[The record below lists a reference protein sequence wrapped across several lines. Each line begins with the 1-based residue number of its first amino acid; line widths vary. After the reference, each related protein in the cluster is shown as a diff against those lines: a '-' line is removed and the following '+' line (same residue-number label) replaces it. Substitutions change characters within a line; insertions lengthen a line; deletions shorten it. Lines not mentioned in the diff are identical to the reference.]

1 MLSAIAPPSSGRRYR
16 AGDDGPPPPV
26 SLFALAHRA
35 AAMGDEVEAFLEGRL
50 VEHLLATG
58 RAVPAWTVLNK
69 VAHATVEDLVDLVE
83 SSNAAAG
90 DGSSRDEPVWRRAQR
105 SLAAELLDGATTPDE
120 VIETQRGLLIPLEL
134 WLIERSKS
142 ETITS
147 RRVIEIA
154 SETLVD
160 HPPGR

>member
-1 MLSAIAPPSSGRRYR
+1 MGPTTLVSPVVRGGCSPPWRFRSSV
-16 AGDDGPPPPV
+16 A
-26 SLFALAHRA
+26 
-35 AAMGDEVEAFLEGRL
+35 EI
-50 VEHLLATG
+50 
-58 RAVPAWTVLNK
+58 VL
-69 VAHATVEDLVDLVE
+69 
-83 SSNAAAG
+83 
-90 DGSSRDEPVWRRAQR
+90 
-105 SLAAELLDGATTPDE
+105 ATTPDE